1 MLSAK
6 WWKSPDVRNPSQ
18 FYWQSNILLE
28 FLKYEAKS
36 TFTNW
41 DFWLVTELNIS
52 VLMRQLG
59 LFLSHLSFIEIQQKQ
74 KFPFVKSKSQQT
86 LTKKF
91 YVYHISYPFFWNQG
105 LHNWSI
111 AAMANELSSLLPIAT
126 PIYCQKACYVL
137 ISHSDGYNCHTLSCA
152 NIWIKFT
159 VTCNLHIA

>member
-1 MLSAK
+1 MKTCWWTQSRVLEYVSNLTIFVISRHKIQKSCIKLITELLSAK

-86 LTKKF
+86 VTKNI

-111 AAMANELSSLLPIAT
+111 VAMANELSS
-126 PIYCQKACYVL
+126 
-137 ISHSDGYNCHTLSCA
+137 
-152 NIWIKFT
+152 
-159 VTCNLHIA
+159 